1 VGCDEEEREEE
12 EDDEEEDDD
21 DLMLGE
27 READEVERML
37 VSVVLGL
44 VCGFSSTSWLEESST
59 GWCGSMWFGV
69 DSSISTSLSL
79 VVDSFRST
87 DIVWF
92 LVVSG

>member
-1 VGCDEEEREEE
+1 MGCDEEEQE
-12 EDDEEEDDD
+12 EDEDEEEDD

-44 VCGFSSTSWLEESST
+44 VGGSADFSSTSWLEESST
-59 GWCGSMWFGV
+59 SWCGSMCFGL
-69 DSSISTSLSL
+69 DSSMSTSLSL

-87 DIVWF
+87 DIV
-92 LVVSG
+92 

>member
-1 VGCDEEEREEE
+1 MGCDEEEREEE

-44 VCGFSSTSWLEESST
+44 LGNSADFSSTSST
-59 GWCGSMWFGV
+59 GWWGSMWFGV

-92 LVVSG
+92 RVVSG